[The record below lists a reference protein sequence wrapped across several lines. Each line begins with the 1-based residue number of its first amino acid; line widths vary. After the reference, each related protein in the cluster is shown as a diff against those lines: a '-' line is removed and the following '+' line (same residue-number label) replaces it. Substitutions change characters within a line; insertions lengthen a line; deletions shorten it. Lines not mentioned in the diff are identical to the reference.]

1 MRGGVK
7 AMGEFRG
14 ASIAL
19 LFASMLLLGC
29 DDTRRDWQTCHRE
42 LCGPGYACTKD
53 FRCVPAFD
61 AGATDAGVADVPGEP
76 DGGLTP
82 ASLDSAAAKEALAVD
97 VGADETFAASV
108 IDAALEAIAI
118 DATPR
123 PVLDA
128 EIDSA
133 ADAPLDLAADTLV
146 PDAPGTCS
154 SDGDCA
160 GQTPYCV
167 EGRCVACKTSG
178 ECQGGAPIC
187 SSGHACVSCALA
199 DAGCPVTAPAC
210 EADSGRCVE
219 CVSNDACGV
228 ATKPICDSASYTCV
242 ACTSDDQCA
251 AVGPSVCMFHLDGRC
266 AADAETIYVGSRGA
280 VTCSDTAT
288 SAGSAQTPYCTAQK
302 GVLAARAKGRPLV
315 VLAGTLAGGF
325 TGIALTAP
333 LTVVGKDAIITPADY
348 SDGIGITSGE
358 IYLRGLSVAGSAT
371 GQTGIGINAQA
382 TAGATLVLHMD
393 GCAVTGNPGGG
404 ILLGG
409 AAFDIR
415 NTRVAGNGPGQT
427 SGGATFGGIRVD
439 SLPASGSTSLKLVT
453 IESNLAPGL
462 SCAASISGTGVL
474 ASGNVVPDITTS
486 CGVANCATAS
496 PTCGAQ

>member
-1 MRGGVK
+1 MRGGTKVLAK
-7 AMGEFRG
+7 FRG
-14 ASIAL
+14 AATAL
-19 LFASMLLLGC
+19 PLVSMLLSGC
-29 DDTRRDWQTCHRE
+29 DDTRRDPQSCHTHTCD
-42 LCGPGYACTKD
+42 PGYVCNKSY
-53 FRCVPAFD
+53 RCVA
-61 AGATDAGVADVPGEP
+61 AP
-76 DGGLTP
+76 DGGAADTGTDASLGLDGAPTSV
-82 ASLDSAAAKEALAVD
+82 SLDSAPPSD
-97 VGADETFAASV
+97 VPMVEVGGGDTFAPV
-108 IDAALEAIAI
+108 VVDAALERAI
-118 DATPR
+118 DAP
-123 PVLDA
+123 PGPALDA

-133 ADAPLDLAADTLV
+133 ADVPLDLAIDSRV
-146 PDAPGTCS
+146 PDAAGTCS

-160 GQTPYCV
+160 GQTPFCV
-167 EGRCVACKTSG
+167 EWRCVACKTSG

-187 SSGHACVSCALA
+187 SSSHACVSCALA
-199 DAGCPVTAPAC
+199 DAGCPATAPAC
-210 EADSGRCVE
+210 QADSGRCVE
-219 CVSNDACGV
+219 CVSNDGCGV
-228 ATKPICDSASYTCV
+228 ATKPICDSSSYTCV
-242 ACTSDDQCA
+242 SCTSDDQCA

-266 AADAETIYVGSRGA
+266 AADAETIYVGSRGSA
-280 VTCSDTAT
+280 ACSDTAT

-315 VLAGTLAGGF
+315 VLAGALAGGF

-333 LTVVGKDAIITPADY
+333 LTVVGKNASITPADF
-348 SDGIGITSGE
+348 SDGIGITIGE
-358 IYLRGLSVAGSAT
+358 IYLRGLSVAGSAA

-382 TAGATLVLHMD
+382 TAGATLILHMD

-439 SLPASGSTSLKLVT
+439 SLPASGPTSLKLVT

-486 CGVANCATAS
+486 CGVGNCATAS

>member
-1 MRGGVK
+1 MRGGTKVLAK
-7 AMGEFRG
+7 FRG
-14 ASIAL
+14 AAIAL
-19 LFASMLLLGC
+19 PLVSMLLSGC
-29 DDTRRDWQTCHRE
+29 DDTRRDWQTCNTE
-42 LCGPGYACTKD
+42 PCGPGHVCNIQNH
-53 FRCVPAFD
+53 RCVPVLD
-61 AGATDAGVADVPGEP
+61 ASVADGGTDALLRIDGTPIPG
-76 DGGLTP
+76 
-82 ASLDSAAAKEALAVD
+82 SLDSPLASD
-97 VGADETFAASV
+97 VPHGEVGGGDTFAPVV
-108 IDAALEAIAI
+108 IDAAPETAI
-118 DATPR
+118 DAP
-123 PVLDA
+123 PGPALDA

-133 ADAPLDLAADTLV
+133 ADAPLDLAIDTRV
-146 PDAPGTCS
+146 PDAAGTCS

-160 GQTPYCV
+160 GQTPFCV
-167 EGRCVACKTSG
+167 EWRCVACKTSG

-187 SSGHACVSCALA
+187 SSSHACVSCALA
-199 DAGCPVTAPAC
+199 DAGCPATAPAC
-210 EADSGRCVE
+210 EVDSGRCVE
-219 CVSNDACGV
+219 CVSNDGCGV

-242 ACTSDDQCA
+242 SCTSDDQCA

-266 AADAETIYVGSRGA
+266 AADAETIYVGSRGSA
-280 VTCSDTAT
+280 TCSDTAT

-315 VLAGTLAGGF
+315 VLAGALAGGF

-333 LTVVGKDAIITPADY
+333 LTVVGKDAIITPADF

-358 IYLRGLSVAGSAT
+358 IYLRGLSVAGSAA

-382 TAGATLVLHMD
+382 TAGATLILHMD

-439 SLPASGSTSLKLVT
+439 SLPSSGPTSLELVT
-453 IESNLAPGL
+453 IADNLAPGL
-462 SCAASISGTGVL
+462 SCWASIQGTGVL
-474 ASGNVVPDITTS
+474 ASGNILPVITNS
-486 CGVANCATAS
+486 CGVVNCAVPSA
-496 PTCGAQ
+496 TCGAQ